1 MTAFMTLKREQSEE
15 LPNNNEKI
23 LQHYVEKMGD
33 LIAVSDEGVSEN
45 YLLIVYIGLSSKTLK
60 YLARSTMMA

>member
-15 LPNNNEKI
+15 LPSNNEKI

-33 LIAVSDEGVSEN
+33 LIAVSDEGVSSN
-45 YLLIVYIGLSSKTLK
+45 YWPIFYWSLSVNCSKDFI
-60 YLARSTMMA
+60 

>member
-1 MTAFMTLKREQSEE
+1 MTLANLSVSEILSFQMTAFMTLKREQSEE

-45 YLLIVYIGLSSKTLK
+45 NFFT
-60 YLARSTMMA
+60 

>member
-1 MTAFMTLKREQSEE
+1 MTAFMTLKKEQCEE

-33 LIAVSDEGVSEN
+33 LIAVSDEGVR
-45 YLLIVYIGLSSKTLK
+45 SKL
-60 YLARSTMMA
+60 

>member
-1 MTAFMTLKREQSEE
+1 MTLKREQSEE

-33 LIAVSDEGVSEN
+33 LIAVSDEGVSEDN
-45 YLLIVYIGLSSKTLK
+45 LFTSACLHRPSSTWHEVQ
-60 YLARSTMMA
+60 